1 MLGRG
6 GVYDTSGIG
15 VFLRLDVGMG
25 EHHTH
30 GLTPAPAGKKVF
42 DKRLPNTEPRLRA
55 VFDKLTEKFGT
66 VLVVVDQPANIGAL
80 PLTVARDCG
89 CQVAYLPGL
98 AMRRAAETY
107 EGEAKTD
114 ARDAFVIADVARTNP
129 RALRQI
135 TVADETQAEL
145 TMLVGFDDDLAG
157 ESTRTS
163 NRLRGLL
170 AQIHP
175 SLERLLGPRIQ
186 HGAVLELLGRCGS
199 PEQLRK
205 VRTTRIAKVHK
216 PKAPRMA
223 ERLAAEITK
232 ALAEQTVVVP
242 GTNASAV
249 IVPSLA
255 RQLSG
260 ILKQRRMLKS
270 QLDALLEAHPLSR
283 LLTSMPGVGV
293 RIAATLLVTVGD
305 GSTFPDAD
313 HLASYAG
320 LSPATRS
327 SGSSIKGEH
336 APKRGNR
343 QLKRAMFLSA
353 FAALHD
359 PVSRAYYD
367 RHRAGGKTH
376 TQALLRLARRRITV
390 LFAMLRDG
398 AFYQRQTVAQQ
409 AISSQAADVRGLPR
423 AADHSQQ
430 RTARAAICPTSRRS
444 CGSAPTLPDHQSSG
458 QGPSSEGAPTSATT
472 PTPRHPS
479 A

>member
-1 MLGRG
+1 M
-6 GVYDTSGIG
+6 YDTSGIG
-15 VFLRLDVGMG
+15 VFLGLDVGKG
-25 EHHTH
+25 EHHAH
-30 GLTPAPAGKKVF
+30 GLTPAGKKVF

-55 VFDKLTEKFGT
+55 LFDKLTEKFGT
-66 VLVVVDQPANIGAL
+66 VLVIVDQPANIGAL
-80 PLTVARDCG
+80 PLAVARDCG

-98 AMRRAAETY
+98 AMRRAAEMY

-129 RALRQI
+129 RTLRQA

-157 ESTRTS
+157 EATRTS

-175 SLERLLGPRIQ
+175 SLERVLGPRIQ
-186 HGAVLELLGRCGS
+186 HEAVLELLGRFGS

-205 VRTTRIAKVHK
+205 AGTRQIAKVLA

-223 ERLAAEITK
+223 ERLASEITE

-242 GTNASAV
+242 GTNASTI

-255 RQLSG
+255 RQLAE
-260 ILKQRRMLKS
+260 ILGQRRMLKG
-270 QLDALLEAHPLSR
+270 QLEALLEAHPLSR
-283 LLTSMPGVGV
+283 ILTSMPGIGV

-305 GSTFPDAD
+305 GATFPDAD

-320 LSPATRS
+320 LSPATKS

-336 APKRGNR
+336 APRRGNR

-359 PVSRAYYD
+359 PASRAYYD
-367 RHRAGGKTH
+367 RHRAAGKTH
-376 TQALLRLARRRITV
+376 TQALLRLARRRVTV

-398 AFYQRQTVAQQ
+398 CFYDSRPA
-409 AISSQAADVRGLPR
+409 
-423 AADHSQQ
+423 
-430 RTARAAICPTSRRS
+430 TA
-444 CGSAPTLPDHQSSG
+444 
-458 QGPSSEGAPTSATT
+458 
-472 PTPRHPS
+472 
-479 A
+479 